1 MEEEKVEWPIWCT
14 YYRAPLLSF
23 DRLEIPI
30 EEAEAIEARASEP
43 GLATKR
49 LDVLSYDVPAV
60 VETGAKPLP
69 EADRAGVYTV

>member
-1 MEEEKVEWPIWCT
+1 M
-14 YYRAPLLSF
+14 YLLQSSSAF
-23 DRLEIPI
+23 LLQVRLEIPI
-30 EEAEAIEARASEP
+30 GEAEAIEARASEP

-49 LDVLSYDVPAV
+49 LYVPSYDVPAV